1 MQLLPLT
8 DLYMNRET
16 LDTMQKAVVV
26 LFKKTHKAGQRHV
39 THGLSMRDKDN
50 FILCCSLQR
59 FMGAIWYLLKEASFL
74 MKFFFLISF
83 QATGNKKYQC
93 MELILSQILLY
104 SILYCCLQSASVTF
118 YQIPASFAHCFIC
131 CNCAYDCKMF
141 ILVHK
146 AMALKSVTFTLDVK
160 QGLCAQKIDKGD
172 EVG

>member
-74 MKFFFLISF
+74 MKFFFLDFLSSHWKQEIPVYGINIVPNFALFHSLLLLAEC
-83 QATGNKKYQC
+83 QRN
-93 MELILSQILLY
+93 ILSDTSLFCPLLY
-104 SILYCCLQSASVTF
+104 MLQ
-118 YQIPASFAHCFIC
+118 
-131 CNCAYDCKMF
+131 
-141 ILVHK
+141 
-146 AMALKSVTFTLDVK
+146 
-160 QGLCAQKIDKGD
+160 LCI
-172 EVG
+172 